1 MRSQV
6 GVVALSPVATPT
18 TRRAWH
24 TVNAFGYSPDLRNH
38 RPERHLPKSRDCR
51 QVCQNFH
58 RKFGLRWSIPRAA
71 PPATAA
77 IPSTRITAA
86 TGAPRVPAPTARTSN
101 DRCPNRA
108 HCGTLEKAQSGRGC
122 TQSEWIPQVQCP
134 RGNASLLRPRIVSR
148 TMLNDAQDCQG
159 LTTATPVG

>member
-77 IPSTRITAA
+77 IPSTRVTAA
-86 TGAPRVPAPTARTSN
+86 TDAPRVPAPTVRPPTTAAPTA
-101 DRCPNRA
+101 PTA
-108 HCGTLEKAQSGRGC
+108 A
-122 TQSEWIPQVQCP
+122 
-134 RGNASLLRPRIVSR
+134 LLRKHKAVEDALSPNGSR
-148 TMLNDAQDCQG
+148 KFNVLGGTQVCSVPG
-159 LTTATPVG
+159 